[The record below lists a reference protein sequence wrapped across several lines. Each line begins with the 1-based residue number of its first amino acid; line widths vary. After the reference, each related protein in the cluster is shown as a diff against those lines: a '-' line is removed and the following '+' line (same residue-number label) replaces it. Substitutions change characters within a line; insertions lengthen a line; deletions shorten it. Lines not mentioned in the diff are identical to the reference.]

1 MNILFNLLEQEWFVN
16 ALAVVAI
23 AISAGLSTL
32 IGLWFKKLADKVE
45 ANTKDEKYTRV
56 LNTVNQ
62 LIQDSVLAVQQ
73 TFVSQLKKD
82 GKFDPENQ
90 KIAFNK
96 AFETILANLTVEAE
110 AILTEI
116 YGDFKKWI
124 AIQIEMIVAT
134 MLPHGRGK

>member
-16 ALAVVAI
+16 ALAAVAI
-23 AISAGLSTL
+23 AIGAGLSTL
-32 IGLWFKKLADKVE
+32 IGLLFKKLADKVE
-45 ANTKDEKYTRV
+45 ANTKDEKYARV

-82 GKFDPENQ
+82 GMFDPANQ
-90 KIAFNK
+90 KLAFDK
-96 AFETILANLTVEAE
+96 ALEAILANLTVEAE

-124 AIQIEMIVAT
+124 EIQIEMIVAT
-134 MLPHGRGK
+134 MLPHGEGK

>member
-16 ALAVVAI
+16 ALAAVAI
-23 AISAGLSTL
+23 AIGAGLSTL
-32 IGLWFKKLADKVE
+32 IGLWFKKLADKVA
-45 ANTKDEKYTRV
+45 ANTKDEKYV
-56 LNTVNQ
+56 KVVNTVNQ

-82 GKFDPENQ
+82 GKFDPESQ
-90 KIAFNK
+90 KLAFDK
-96 AFETILANLTVEAE
+96 AFEAILANLTVEAE

-134 MLPHGRGK
+134 ILPHKE